1 MEDGFVAV
9 MVADELMGA
18 GLRMAEVDGAV
29 VLLSRSETGEACA
42 ISSLC
47 AHAGGPLAE
56 GERMG
61 DTVIC
66 PWHGSEFDLCSG
78 EVKHGPA
85 QEPVRRFEVRIRNG
99 MLEIRPV

>member
-1 MEDGFVAV
+1 M
-9 MVADELMGA
+9 MGA
-18 GLRMAEVDGAV
+18 GLRAFEVGGAV
-29 VLLSRSETGEACA
+29 VLLGRSETGEACA
-42 ISSLC
+42 ISGVC

-78 EVKHGPA
+78 EVKQGPA
-85 QEPVRRFEVRIRNG
+85 NEPVRCFEVRIRDG
-99 MLEIRPV
+99 MVEVRPV